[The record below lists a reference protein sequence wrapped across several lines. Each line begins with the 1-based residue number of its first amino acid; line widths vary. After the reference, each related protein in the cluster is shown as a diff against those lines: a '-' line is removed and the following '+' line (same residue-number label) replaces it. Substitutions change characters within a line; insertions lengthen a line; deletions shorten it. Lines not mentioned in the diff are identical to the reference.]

1 MHYSTSSRIV
11 AVAFAATIALPASG
25 ETTFNLANEYQ
36 DTTFA
41 AVADKFFIERVGEL
55 TEGSV
60 KVDYYPGG
68 SLGFK
73 SVDHYDS
80 VGDGAIDIADTY
92 IGQLSGISPVFS
104 LPSMPFLATTKD
116 KALALEAT
124 LRPHYDSVFGDAN
137 QMYLFSTPWPPSG
150 IWTGEALEGPEGLQ
164 GMKIRVADVT
174 SMQTFK
180 EAGANPLQ
188 ISWADVVPQLS
199 ANAIDAVISSAE
211 GGTNIKLGE
220 FLPHYT
226 AVDYVI
232 PVNVVHMNL
241 DAYSSLSEAEQAA
254 IMQAAADTSA
264 FIWGKL
270 EERLSNTYDDLA
282 ALEVNVQREPNAELM
297 TALEAASAGALD
309 EWLEK
314 MGPEGQQILDT
325 YAAAVK

>member
-325 YAAAVK
+325 YATAVK

>member
-1 MHYSTSSRIV
+1 MLYSTPSRI
-11 AVAFAATIALPASG
+11 AATAIAAAIALPAVAD
-25 ETTFNLANEYQ
+25 TTLNLANEYQ

-41 AVADKFFIERVGEL
+41 AVADHFFIDRVGEL

-60 KVDYYPGG
+60 KIDYYPGG

-73 SVDHYDS
+73 SIDHYDS
-80 VGDGAIDIADTY
+80 VGDGAIDIADTF
-92 IGQLSGISPVFS
+92 IGQLSGINPVFS
-104 LPSMPFLATTKD
+104 LPSMPFFATSKD

-124 LRPHYDSVFGDAN
+124 LRPHYESVFGDAN

-150 IWTGEALEGPEGLQ
+150 IWTGDVLDSPAALEG
-164 GMKIRVADVT
+164 MKVRVADVT

-232 PVNVVHMNL
+232 PVNVVHMNR
-241 DAYSSLSEAEQAA
+241 DAYDRLSEAEQTA
-254 IMQAAADTSA
+254 IDQAAADTSE

-282 ALEVNVQREPNAELM
+282 ALKVNVERTPNPELM
-297 TALEAASAGALD
+297 SALEAASTGALE
-309 EWLEK
+309 EWKEK
-314 MGPEGQQILDT
+314 MGPEGQEILDA
-325 YAAAVK
+325 YATATQ

>member
-1 MHYSTSSRIV
+1 MIFSTSARIAV
-11 AVAFAATIALPASG
+11 AAFAATAALPAIA

-41 AVADKFFIERVGEL
+41 AVADKFFIERVAEL

-60 KVDYYPGG
+60 KIDYYPGG

-92 IGQLSGISPVFS
+92 IGQLSGINPVFS

-124 LRPHYDSVFGDAN
+124 LRPHYDTVFGDAN

-150 IWTGEALEGPEGLQ
+150 IWTGEPLDAPASLE

-220 FLPHYT
+220 FLPYYT

-241 DAYSSLSEAEQAA
+241 DAYSSLTEAEQDAV
-254 IMQAAADTSA
+254 MRAAADTSE
-264 FIWGKL
+264 FIWDKL
-270 EERLSNTYDDLA
+270 EERLSKTYEDLA
-282 ALEVNVQREPNAELM
+282 ALEVNVQREPNSELM
-297 TALEAASAGALD
+297 ATLENASAGALD

-314 MGPEGQQILDT
+314 MGPDGRAILDT
-325 YAAAVK
+325 YASKVK

>member
-1 MHYSTSSRIV
+1 MTYQTSSL
-11 AVAFAATIALPASG
+11 AVAFIAALAVPASA
-25 ETTFNLANEYQ
+25 ETKFNLANEYQ

-41 AVADKFFIERVGEL
+41 AVADKFFIERVAEL

-60 KVDYYPGG
+60 TIDYFPGG

-73 SVDHYDS
+73 SIDHFDS

-92 IGQLSGISPVFS
+92 IGQLSGISPIFS
-104 LPSMPFLATTKD
+104 LPSMPFLATSKA
-116 KALALEAT
+116 KALTLEAT
-124 LRPHYDSVFGDAN
+124 LRPHYDSVFGGAN
-137 QMYLFSTPWPPSG
+137 QIYLFSTPWPPSG
-150 IWTGEALEGPEGLQ
+150 IWTGEALSAPDELKGL
-164 GMKIRVADVT
+164 KVRVSDVT

-241 DAYSSLSEAEQAA
+241 DAFEGLNAAEQAA
-254 IMQAAADTSA
+254 IKQAAADTSE

-270 EERLSNTYDDLA
+270 EERLSGTYDDLA
-282 ALEVNVQREPNAELM
+282 ALKVNVERAPSPELM
-297 TALEAASAGALD
+297 ATLEAASAGALA
-309 EWLEK
+309 EWKEK
-314 MGPEGQQILDT
+314 MGSEGQAILDA
-325 YAAAVK
+325 YKAAGN

>member
-1 MHYSTSSRIV
+1 MHYSTSSR
-11 AVAFAATIALPASG
+11 FAAAVLVAATALPASA
-25 ETTFNLANEYQ
+25 ETTLNLANEYQ

-41 AVADKFFIERVGEL
+41 AVADHFFIERVAEL
-55 TEGSV
+55 TGGSV
-60 KVDYYPGG
+60 KIDYYPGG

-80 VGDGAIDIADTY
+80 VGDGAIDIADTF
-92 IGQLSGISPVFS
+92 IGQLSGINPVFS

-116 KALALEAT
+116 KALALEAI
-124 LRPHYDSVFGDAN
+124 LRPHYDGVFGDAN

-150 IWTGEALEGPEGLQ
+150 IWTGEALESPEGLQ
-164 GMKIRVADVT
+164 GMKVRVADVT

-188 ISWADVVPQLS
+188 ISWADVIPQLS

-232 PVNVVHMNL
+232 PVNVVHMNR
-241 DAYSSLSEAEQAA
+241 DAFDGLTEDEQAA
-254 IMQAAADTSA
+254 IMQAAADTSE

-282 ALEVNVQREPNAELM
+282 ALKVNVERAPSPDLM
-297 TALEAASAGALD
+297 AALEAASAGALE
-309 EWLEK
+309 EWKGK
-314 MGPEGQQILDT
+314 MGSEGQDILDA
-325 YAAAVK
+325 YAAAAK